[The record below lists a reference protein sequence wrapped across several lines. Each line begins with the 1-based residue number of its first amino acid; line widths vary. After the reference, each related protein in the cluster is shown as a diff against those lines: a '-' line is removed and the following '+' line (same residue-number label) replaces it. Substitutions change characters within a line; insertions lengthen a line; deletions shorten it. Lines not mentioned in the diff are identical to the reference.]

1 MAFGSGYKVGVHRTV
16 MSAIFLGFASFNAAC
31 SSGGAFSVLK
41 EGVPGPGGPGKT
53 CTALTMMKGQKS
65 FSPKSFSKGG
75 RAPASEYKMNLP
87 KLEMNL
93 QAIREQNPRFDAVNA
108 LQNPTPSMMQAL
120 SGQSTTIIP
129 AGTALAA
136 FVDNSCQRLASGA
149 LSVNLAA
156 SAAGLDIEG
165 HSIVLEQDTSLAD
178 LEKLVTEDLCVVHLA
193 NNAIYRVSSF
203 SPNDPRFA
211 QQTHFGAING
221 PAALESFYEGGI
233 RSDVELVYA
242 VVDTGLDYN
251 HNDLKDVMWSN
262 SQGHHGYDFVDNDT
276 NPKNNATGESHA
288 THVAGL
294 TAAQVNN
301 SVGGSGIIGS
311 NVKIMSVRVLGT
323 DGSGTLEGVA
333 DGIRWAANRGA
344 DVINLSLGAP
354 STQKFLLEAIEHAVS
369 EGAVVFV
376 AAGNDGND
384 LAQSA
389 AYPAAYGREL
399 EGVITIG
406 STDAATKKRSSF
418 SNYNPNYVELGAPGS
433 DSVNSGG
440 VLSTLPNN
448 AYGRLQGTS
457 MASPVAAGGGLLL
470 MAVLQS
476 YGVTYTPARIETLL
490 YEGSSNVPD
499 LNNAFKGGKHLDLR
513 ALLTKI
519 KNELNLAG
527 VPQITSQPCAE
538 IRLVAGEKLELAL
551 TLKATTPGFFAWKK
565 DDQPI
570 AGGTDGIYK
579 VEAANSSHSGAY
591 VATVTNLD
599 GSTTSST
606 FRVTVVAK

>member
-1 MAFGSGYKVGVHRTV
+1 

-203 SPNDPRFA
+203 SPNDPRFS
-211 QQTHFGAING
+211 QQTHFTAING
-221 PAALESFYEGGI
+221 IPAPMSTDPAALEIFYAGGI
-233 RSDVELVYA
+233 RSDVDLVYA
-242 VVDTGLDYN
+242 VVDTGIDYN

-311 NVKIMSVRVLGT
+311 NIKIMSVRVLGT
-323 DGSGTLEGVA
+323 DGSGTLTGVA
-333 DGIRWAANRGA
+333 NGIKWAADQGA
-344 DVINLSLGAP
+344 DVINLSLGGRSPMDAIK
-354 STQKFLLEAIEHAVS
+354 SAINEAVTTY
-369 EGAVVFV
+369 GAVVFI

-433 DSVNSGG
+433 DSANSGG

-551 TLKATTPGFFAWKK
+551 ALKATTPGFFAWKK

-570 AGGTDGIYK
+570 AGGTDGIYT